1 MAAIRPTLPAV
12 TPEALATCWAAV
24 SMADCLSFM
33 ELLVSLRAG
42 LSSTAVARVC
52 SCCSSTLLTAA
63 LSCTEVSGA
72 PSTPVAPAVLLSWVW
87 VVTTI
92 RRAMVA
98 ASLPASLPS
107 WVKSASA
114 EVPRPSWLWM
124 AAAASLVLLP
134 VAWLCAWTRVLSGL
148 TTPG

>member
-1 MAAIRPTLPAV
+1 
-12 TPEALATCWAAV
+12 
-24 SMADCLSFM
+24 
-33 ELLVSLRAG
+33 
-42 LSSTAVARVC
+42 
-52 SCCSSTLLTAA
+52 
-63 LSCTEVSGA
+63 
-72 PSTPVAPAVLLSWVW
+72 
-87 VVTTI
+87 
-92 RRAMVA
+92 MVA
-98 ASLPASLPS
+98 ASLPALLPS

>member
-1 MAAIRPTLPAV
+1 M
-12 TPEALATCWAAV
+12 
-24 SMADCLSFM
+24 
-33 ELLVSLRAG
+33 
-42 LSSTAVARVC
+42 
-52 SCCSSTLLTAA
+52 
-63 LSCTEVSGA
+63 
-72 PSTPVAPAVLLSWVW
+72 APAVLLSWVW

-98 ASLPASLPS
+98 ASFPASLPS